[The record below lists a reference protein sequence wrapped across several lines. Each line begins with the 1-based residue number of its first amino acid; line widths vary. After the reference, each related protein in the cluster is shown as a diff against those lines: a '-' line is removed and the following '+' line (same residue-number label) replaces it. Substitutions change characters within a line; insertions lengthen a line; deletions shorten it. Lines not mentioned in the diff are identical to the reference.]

1 MTEPRA
7 GAEAEEALLLEILAV
22 SLRFGGLQALDN
34 VELQVSPREIV
45 GLIGPNGAGKTT
57 LFNCISGFYTP
68 DQGRI
73 FLHGHD
79 VTGLRP
85 DERTRLGL
93 GRTFQQG
100 GLVESFTVLEN
111 VMVAQHRNLRYGA
124 ASGMF
129 GAPDSWAEEGVVR
142 GRALE
147 VLDYMGL
154 AHLANSP
161 LAGLPYGLLKQ
172 IEVAAVLGTDPDLLI
187 LDEPL
192 AGLAPEETEVFRD
205 RILDM
210 RRELD
215 LTVVV
220 IEHHVPF
227 VLRTCDYIYVLNY
240 GQVLAEGEAEEI
252 RGDPA
257 VAEAYMGEGATTL
270 A

>member
-1 MTEPRA
+1 MAEPRTV
-7 GAEAEEALLLEILAV
+7 ETESPLALETVGV
-22 SLRFGGLQALDN
+22 SLRFGGLQALSE
-34 VELQVSPREIV
+34 VELQVNRREIV

-68 DQGRI
+68 DEGRI
-73 FLHGHD
+73 LLHGHD

-111 VMVAQHRNLRYGA
+111 VMVAQHRNVRYGA

-129 GAPDSWAEEGVVR
+129 GAPESWAEEEAIR
-142 GRALE
+142 EKALE

-154 AHLANSP
+154 AYLADSP

-192 AGLAPEETEVFRD
+192 AGLAPEETDAFRE

-210 RRELD
+210 RGELD

-227 VLRTCDYIYVLNY
+227 VLRTCDYIYVLSY
-240 GQVLAEGEAEEI
+240 GQILAAGEPEEI
-252 RGDPA
+252 RKNPA
-257 VAEAYMGEGATTL
+257 VAEAYMGEGATAL